1 MPAAQVTADDLLPLC
16 GTAQR
21 AITELRQTGDAPRV
35 GTLRRLGEFVTD
47 RMTAAALAYE
57 RDAAEASHHAG
68 LLDAADALVYADALQ
83 EIGVDG
89 DGYVG
94 GASAAGPVEAPDAH
108 ERAAHARFLESTAGL
123 QGALRLVADELND
136 PPGRLAEELS
146 PGLVSAEAI
155 ADLADEALT
164 RLREGTAAR
173 PPGDADGR
181 EAAMVWLTFCGF
193 ALDRALAAQTA
204 LEGGDDSE
212 LTTAVRPLPR
222 LPVLLRSAADP
233 GPESLELL
241 ELARRVSPE

>member
-1 MPAAQVTADDLLPLC
+1 MQAAQITADDLLPLC

-21 AITELRQTGDAPRV
+21 AVTELRQTREAPRV
-35 GTLRRLGEFVTD
+35 NTLRRLGEFVTG

-89 DGYVG
+89 RGYVG
-94 GASAAGPVEAPDAH
+94 GLSASGPVEAPDAR
-108 ERAAHARFLESTAGL
+108 EREAHSRFLESTGGL
-123 QGALRLVADELND
+123 QGALRVVADQLDE
-136 PPGRLAEELS
+136 PPGRLSRELS

-164 RLREGTAAR
+164 RLREGTAE
-173 PPGDADGR
+173 PPPADPEGR
-181 EAAMVWLTFCGF
+181 EASMVWLTFCGF
-193 ALDRALAAQTA
+193 ALDRALAAQAA
-204 LEGGDDSE
+204 LEGGDDAE

-222 LPVLLRSAADP
+222 LPMLLRSVTDP
-233 GPESLELL
+233 GPEALELF
-241 ELARRVSPE
+241 ELARQVTPD